1 MGCGPHS
8 CVFFFIGFTSL
19 ESPCTLHFT
28 QKQLAVCLNSLT
40 TEHSGWD
47 AWHAVKWSFSGAFVS
62 VKTATALC
70 ANNNQ
75 ERCIV
80 HSALHRFSAPYCRVG
95 FSAESRAWSICGI
108 PAQAFVALGK
118 KLPQCLFSFTVSPL
132 GRKHSCSFI
141 GTVNSSTTKCSY
153 LFSDHGKVIQ

>member
-1 MGCGPHS
+1 MGYLPPHLRIFLQNFFFKNTI
-8 CVFFFIGFTSL
+8 VFFFCIGFTSL

-28 QKQLAVCLNSLT
+28 QKELAVCLNSLT

-62 VKTATALC
+62 VKTALC

-95 FSAESRAWSICGI
+95 FSAESRARSICGI
-108 PAQAFVALGK
+108 PAQAFVAFL
-118 KLPQCLFSFTVSPL
+118 QTESSPKEPAL
-132 GRKHSCSFI
+132 
-141 GTVNSSTTKCSY
+141 SSLCILSR
-153 LFSDHGKVIQ
+153 SA